1 MAAVLPRPALSPQER
16 ESADLATTYASHG
29 INPDADTMAAILL
42 AVQRTRQ
49 SHGIDVAT
57 TALAPQP
64 NAHGGYDVTSPLAH
78 LYRGSDDVVRVAAVT
93 SSQDIRSALGE
104 IRGPTHGRPACREN
118 M

>member
-64 NAHGGYDVTSPLAH
+64 NATGGYDVTSPLAH
-78 LYRGSDDVVRVAAVT
+78 LSRDSD
-93 SSQDIRSALGE
+93 RSEERLVGQE
-104 IRGPTHGRPACREN
+104 WFSTGRSGWSPSD
-118 M
+118 